1 MLYQSEELALAHA
14 KQRRQ
19 QLLDEAHA
27 HRQARCAQT
36 SQSSGARRSDRL
48 LHATG
53 ALLVRWGTHLQQRG
67 QLTATTYVDTRPV

>member
-1 MLYQSEELALAHA
+1 MLFHSDDLVLAHS
-14 KQRRQ
+14 KERRQ

-27 HRQARCAQT
+27 YRQARQ
-36 SQSSGARRSDRL
+36 ARPIRPGRGNRL

-67 QLTATTYVDTRPV
+67 HITSNAFAETRPA